1 MELAAAQHGKL
12 YARLESFPGS
22 QREDALKFRNLE
34 YNLKSKLFK
43 GIRKMAHKMGERRPS
58 REMKVGREVDAE
70 GSSVVYS

>member
-43 GIRKMAHKMGERRPS
+43 GIRKMAHKMGMLS
-58 REMKVGREVDAE
+58 KALNNG
-70 GSSVVYS
+70 